1 MSPTPT
7 AEGLSDAE
15 MMSLLYD
22 YIGVDGGYLW
32 GFSYRTHEEFYPRF
46 CNVMLDVA
54 KLREQ
59 HGTTRNTFLAILRNA
74 DPPFQTKIVEG
85 VFAYLPID
93 RFPEEAQAAKVAAK
107 SRLQNAVARI
117 RGQAVEIDDLAV
129 KNETVERAIQDAAVL
144 IREQGNTSGV
154 DRVHTALHGYLR
166 ALCAANNVTAEDD
179 ADAARLLRLLRLNV
193 PRFRPGVARQ
203 EDVARIQGAL
213 GTIVD
218 ALSPIRNQ
226 ATLAHPNEALLD
238 VAEAALAIDAARTVL
253 NYVNRKLQ

>member
-1 MSPTPT
+1 MSPNPSG
-7 AEGLSDAE
+7 GLSEGE

-32 GFSYRTHEEFYPRF
+32 GFSYRSHEEFYPRF
-46 CNVMLDVA
+46 CNVRLDVA
-54 KLREQ
+54 RLREQ
-59 HGTTRNTFLAILRNA
+59 HGTTRNTFLAIIREAAPSLQAR
-74 DPPFQTKIVEG
+74 IVEG
-85 VFAYLPID
+85 IFEFLPLD
-93 RFPEEAQAAKVAAK
+93 RFPEENRPSKAAAMT
-107 SRLQNAVARI
+107 RLRDAVARI
-117 RGQAVEIDDLAV
+117 RGQAVEVDELAV

-166 ALCAANNVTAEDD
+166 ALCAAHGVSAEDD
-179 ADAARLLRLLRLNV
+179 ADAARLLKLLRQQV
-193 PRFRPGVARQ
+193 PQFTPGVARQ

-218 ALSPIRNQ
+218 ALNPIRNQ
-226 ATLAHPNEALLD
+226 ASLAHPNEALLD

-253 NYVNRKLQ
+253 NYVNRKLR